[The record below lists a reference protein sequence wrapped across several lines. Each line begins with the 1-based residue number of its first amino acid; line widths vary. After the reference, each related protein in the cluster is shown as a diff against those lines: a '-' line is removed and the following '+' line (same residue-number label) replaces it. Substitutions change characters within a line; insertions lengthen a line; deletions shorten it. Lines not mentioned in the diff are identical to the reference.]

1 MQCPLIRCCMSS
13 KFLFLGVGY
22 LGLVLGVLSA
32 VGPKRS
38 MKLYQWIMER
48 FNWRVVPIDESREVR
63 TTRILGIFLTLLS
76 LAMIGIVYLRF

>member
-63 TTRILGIFLTLLS
+63 TTRILGVGLTLLS
-76 LAMIGIVYLRF
+76 LAMIGIVFLRF

>member
-63 TTRILGIFLTLLS
+63 TTRILGVCLTLLS
-76 LAMIGIVYLRF
+76 LAMIGIVFLRF

>member
-1 MQCPLIRCCMSS
+1 MSS

-63 TTRILGIFLTLLS
+63 TTRILGVCLTLLS
-76 LAMIGIVYLRF
+76 LAMIGIVFLRF

>member
-48 FNWRVVPIDESREVR
+48 FNWKVVPIDEPREVR
-63 TTRILGIFLTLLS
+63 NTRILGAILTLLS
-76 LAMIGIVYLRF
+76 IVVLMKVLCCF